1 MNKSSF
7 PQKSEKPSLIVGDPL
22 ESPLTEVLFRGKMIE
37 NVFPAHVSG
46 AAGTL
51 GPAEETG
58 PSDLPRSINNRKE
71 ATSHE

>member
-1 MNKSSF
+1 M
-7 PQKSEKPSLIVGDPL
+7 
-22 ESPLTEVLFRGKMIE
+22 TAVLFRGKMVE

-46 AAGTL
+46 AAGTS

-58 PSDLPRSINNRKE
+58 PAGFPRSIKNRKE

>member
-7 PQKSEKPSLIVGDPL
+7 PQKSKKPSLIVGDPL
-22 ESPLTEVLFRGKMIE
+22 ESPLTEVLFRGRMIE

-46 AAGTL
+46 AAGTSD
-51 GPAEETG
+51 PAEEAG
-58 PSDLPRSINNRKE
+58 PAGFPRSIKNRKE